1 MIADLRSK
9 MFTVSSLKPWLQRRH
24 RIDKLASLQTRSSD
38 EDSTTQPCLCRCE
51 CSQVGH
57 TDGRRGSVSRS
68 MSVASAYQRQSEK
81 THNPYSRAELPADD
95 GSVASLKLSQS
106 IRRRPKALDVDAR
119 RLRAGVA
126 VLGYPSTQ
134 IFDDEKQVSHSMGRL
149 LSTGIDRDHS
159 QFDMSSLDTYLH
171 GTEPEKSFF
180 ELSSSSDADSDLDRF
195 ENSASKDLRLKP
207 SPLRPRRTDRLSN
220 HVPPIQPEQSTIYP
234 LTQTPRLV
242 ESSSRPST
250 LGMQTIVQQLGTTR
264 SSCISMS
271 VYSRNG
277 SETSDISQ
285 DHALLSPH
293 GISTTAIP
301 GMTEDME

>member
-1 MIADLRSK
+1 
-9 MFTVSSLKPWLQRRH
+9 MFTLSSLKPRLQRRH
-24 RIDKLASLQTRSSD
+24 RIDKLASPQTRSSD
-38 EDSTTQPCLCRCE
+38 EDSNTQPCLCRCE
-51 CSQVGH
+51 CRQLGH

-171 GTEPEKSFF
+171 DIEQEKSFF
-180 ELSSSSDADSDLDRF
+180 ELSSSSDADSNLDGF
-195 ENSASKDLRLKP
+195 ENSASKDLRLEP
-207 SPLRPRRTDRLSN
+207 SPLRPRRANRATNCVAPLRSEHSTLQPLPQ
-220 HVPPIQPEQSTIYP
+220 PP
-234 LTQTPRLV
+234 RAV
-242 ESSSRPST
+242 ESSPHSPT
-250 LGMQTIVQQLGTTR
+250 FGMQTIVQQLGTTR

-277 SETSDISQ
+277 SETSDILQ